1 MILQMRSGQMSIFVC
16 AITVLCPVLCMAEL
30 SAHRDAHD
38 GDSAA
43 SLATH
48 RHERGDRPHHQHDP
62 NGDPVPHDE
71 HSCVCTGGMAP
82 GSVLQVPSLELAGT
96 IAADDVLLASL
107 EKSASSDCFAAYGLT
122 DPRCTARSAPLLI

>member
-82 GSVLQVPSLELAGT
+82 GSVLQVPSLEPAGV
-96 IAADDVLLASL
+96 IVADDVFFTSL
-107 EKSASSDCFAAYGLT
+107 KRHARADCITEHGFT
-122 DPRCTARSAPLLI
+122 DPRSSARSAPLLI